1 VEAGKTKIILLEK
14 DAPNLAL
21 SPKAI
26 SPSLYIVERIKND
39 FVGIN
44 FFFSQSVFGL
54 VSEL

>member
-26 SPSLYIVERIKND
+26 SPSLYIVERIKT
-39 FVGIN
+39 I
-44 FFFSQSVFGL
+44 L
-54 VSEL
+54 